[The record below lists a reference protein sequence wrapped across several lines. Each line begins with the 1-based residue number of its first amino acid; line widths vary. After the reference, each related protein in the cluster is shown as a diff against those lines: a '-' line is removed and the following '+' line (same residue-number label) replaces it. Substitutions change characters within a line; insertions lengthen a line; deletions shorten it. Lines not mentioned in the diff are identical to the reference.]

1 MAVRTPPLLCTLP
14 LLRTASAAALAFF
27 LAGPATAQGTQ
38 TDTTT
43 ETQAAPAAEAVAP
56 DTVLATVNGEPI
68 TEADLAFAPVQDQ
81 QAAATPVAERA
92 RRLATMIEL
101 RSIAAAAE
109 AAGLANEDF
118 ERRLRAVRDQ
128 QLAAAYMRSR
138 IDGQLTEESL
148 RARYEREVANFDAP
162 EEIRASHIL
171 VETEEEARAV
181 IADLEGGADFAELA
195 AERSTGP
202 SGPNGGDLGY
212 FGPGRMVPAFDEA
225 ARALEID
232 EVSSDP
238 VKTQFGFHVIKV
250 TDKRTAEAPP
260 FEAVQDQIRQIE
272 GREREIAEVNRLR
285 SEAQIEIVDE
295 TLSEAMGPM
304 PDAESAAEG
313 DAAATDAA
321 TGDAANDNAA
331 PSDGTTDDDA
341 SDEDASETPGE
352 DASATP
358 DEGDAAPAAQ

>member
-1 MAVRTPPLLCTLP
+1 MLASPLP
-14 LLRTASAAALAFF
+14 LLRTASAIALLFV
-27 LAGPATAQGTQ
+27 LAGPTAAQSAATDSAPA
-38 TDTTT
+38 T
-43 ETQAAPAAEAVAP
+43 ETEAAPAAEATTEAAPAAEPVAP

-68 TEADLAFAPVQDQ
+68 TEADLAFAPGQP
-81 QAAATPVAERA
+81 QAGADPMQERA
-92 RRLATMIEL
+92 RRLATLIEL

-109 AAGLANEDF
+109 ADGLADEEF
-118 ERRLRAVRDQ
+118 ERRLRAVREQ

-138 IDGQLTEESL
+138 VDGQLTEENL
-148 RARYEREVANFDAP
+148 RARYEREVANFNAP

-181 IADLEGGADFAELA
+181 IAELEGGADFAELA

-238 VKTQFGFHVIKV
+238 VETQFGFHVIKV

-285 SEAQIEIVDE
+285 EEAEVEIVDE
-295 TLSEAMGPM
+295 TLRAAMDPAPG
-304 PDAESAAEG
+304 AENAAEG
-313 DAAATDAA
+313 DAAAAPAA
-321 TGDAANDNAA
+321 PGDAGNDNAA
-331 PSDGTTDDDA
+331 PSDGTADD
-341 SDEDASETPGE
+341 SASETPG
-352 DASATP
+352 
-358 DEGDAAPAAQ
+358 EGDAAPAAQ